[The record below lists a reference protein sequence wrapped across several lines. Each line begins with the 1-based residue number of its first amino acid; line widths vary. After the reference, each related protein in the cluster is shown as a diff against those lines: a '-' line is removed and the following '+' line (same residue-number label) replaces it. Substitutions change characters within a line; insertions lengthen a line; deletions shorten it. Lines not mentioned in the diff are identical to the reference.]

1 MKKLLVKTT
10 SSINATIEVNVQ
22 EDQTT
27 YTLKSG
33 SLLAEPKKSLRD
45 RTLKIRSEIAPTNNT
60 TNQDYTSTKSSEIA
74 SLVMGSNVGGGR
86 FLSTCKDANTTPQN
100 ITPQN
105 TTSEAQAFENVATT
119 TTTQATTKTTT
130 TKAKTTTKEI
140 TQDQLEKLVNICE
153 RTENLFKEIDY
164 QYQGTPIYNDRIE
177 NSFYNAAT
185 MQDAKSVFYDYA
197 LVIGAP
203 VEILEQIEGK
213 TDSLEFGE
221 IWSDL
226 QQLKKDNPSTI
237 PHKINKRLEIYF
249 GAGGT
254 GKTTRATMENP
265 SARVVVASATQDPST
280 LFGEFD
286 MSTKSFKPSA
296 IAEAMENGE
305 TIIIDEFMLYSDEVL
320 ERFQAITD
328 EKSKVFDNFLKQDIT
343 IKDGFKIIATMNLLR
358 PLPSA
363 LATRATFLNFDRNFK
378 ATTKARLTRLLIGEG
393 ATIK

>member
-1 MKKLLVKTT
+1 MKKLLIKST
-10 SSINATIEVNVQ
+10 SKINAIIEVNVQ
-22 EDQTT
+22 EKQTT

-33 SLLAEPKKSLRD
+33 SLLADPKKSLRD
-45 RTLKIRSEIAPTNNT
+45 RTLKIRNEIASKNNI
-60 TNQDYTSTKSSEIA
+60 TNQDYSSTKSSEIA

-86 FLSTCKDANTTPQN
+86 FLSTCKDASTTPQKT
-100 ITPQN
+100 TPQN
-105 TTSEAQAFENVATT
+105 TTNEVEAFEAVASTT
-119 TTTQATTKTTT
+119 TTTQATTKQ
-130 TKAKTTTKEI
+130 KITTKEI
-140 TQDQLEKLVNICE
+140 TKEQLEKLVNICE
-153 RTENLFKEIDY
+153 RAENLFKEIDY
-164 QYQGTPIYNDRIE
+164 QYQGTPIYNDRVE
-177 NSFYNAAT
+177 NSFYNSKT

-221 IWSDL
+221 IWNDL
-226 QQLKKDNPSTI
+226 QKLKKENPSSI
-237 PHKINKRLEIYF
+237 PHKINKRLVVYF

-265 SARVVVASATQDPST
+265 NSRVIVASATQDPSI

-286 MSTKSFKPSA
+286 MTTKTFKPSA
-296 IAEAMENGE
+296 IAEAMQNGE
-305 TIIIDEFMLYSDEVL
+305 PIIIDEFMLYSDEVL

-328 EKSKVFDNFLKQDIT
+328 EKSKIFDNFLKQDIN

-363 LATRATFLNFDRNFK
+363 LATRATFLNFDKEFK

>member
-22 EDQTT
+22 GEQTT

-33 SLLAEPKKSLRD
+33 SLIAEPKKSLRD
-45 RTLKIRSEIAPTNNT
+45 RTLKIRGEIAATNNITTIDYTTTKPSEIG
-60 TNQDYTSTKSSEIA
+60 
-74 SLVMGSNVGGGR
+74 SLVMGSNVGGGW
-86 FLSTCKDANTTPQN
+86 FLSTCKEPSTTPQQ
-100 ITPQN
+100 P
-105 TTSEAQAFENVATT
+105 TSEAQAFENVATT
-119 TTTQATTKTTT
+119 TTQPIAKTTT

-140 TQDQLEKLVNICE
+140 TEEQLEKLVNICE

-164 QYQGTPIYNDRIE
+164 QYQGTPIYNDRVE
-177 NSFYNAAT
+177 NSFYNSAT
-185 MQDAKSVFYDYA
+185 IQDAKSVFYDYA

-226 QQLKKDNPSTI
+226 QSLKKENKQVI

-265 SARVVVASATQDPST
+265 SARVIVASATQDPST

-286 MSTKSFKPSA
+286 MTTKTFKPSA
-296 IAEAMENGE
+296 IAQAMQNGE

-363 LATRATFLNFDRNFK
+363 LATRANFLNFDKQFK